1 MFTDPTPVWGDTK
14 NVLLQK
20 ICQMVNDAASGNH
33 PPKPG
38 DSDNNLLFKLTNLFD
53 GN

>member
-1 MFTDPTPVWGDTK
+1 MFTDPTPVWGDSN

-20 ICQMVNDAASGNH
+20 ICQTLNSDLSGNH
-33 PPKPG
+33 PPRQG
-38 DSDNNLLFKLTNLFD
+38 DSDNNLLFKIANLFD

>member
-14 NVLLQK
+14 HVLLQK
-20 ICQMVNDAASGNH
+20 ICQTVNNNWSGNH
-33 PPKPG
+33 PPHPG
-38 DSDNNLLFKLTNLFD
+38 DSDNDLLLKIANLFD